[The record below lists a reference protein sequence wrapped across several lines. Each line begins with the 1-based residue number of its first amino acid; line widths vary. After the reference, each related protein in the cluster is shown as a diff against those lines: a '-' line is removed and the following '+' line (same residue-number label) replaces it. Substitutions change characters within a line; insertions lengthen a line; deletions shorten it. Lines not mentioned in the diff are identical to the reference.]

1 MSRYV
6 FVYGTLKSGHGNHGV
21 MANTAGAEFIGDFS
35 TPPCYT
41 MVSFGGF
48 PGIVPIGN
56 TSIKGELWAVDD
68 VSQLDRLE
76 GHPTFY
82 QRTNIVL
89 REFDKPVEVYILN
102 NKPYTETTKSLQI
115 VASGEW

>member
-1 MSRYV
+1 MSHLV

-21 MANTAGAEFIGDFS
+21 LANAGAELIGDFK

-41 MVSFGGF
+41 MVSLGGF
-48 PGIVPIGN
+48 PGLVPIGS
-56 TSIKGELWAVDD
+56 TAVKGELWAVDNIAP
-68 VSQLDRLE
+68 LDRLE

-89 REFDKPVEVYILN
+89 QGFDKPVEVYIFN
-102 NKPYTETTKSLQI
+102 SQSFEETVRTRKVI
-115 VASGEW
+115 DSGEW